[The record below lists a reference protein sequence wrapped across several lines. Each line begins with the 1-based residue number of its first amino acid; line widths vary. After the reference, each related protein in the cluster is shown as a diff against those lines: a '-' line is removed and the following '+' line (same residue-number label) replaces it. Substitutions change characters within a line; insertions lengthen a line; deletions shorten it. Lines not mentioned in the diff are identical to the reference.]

1 MTKLKLPKYSHE
13 FEYPN
18 SMGSITHSINIS
30 IRDIYDL
37 LLENNIITEDYYF
50 YEAVFDDDRDNNDPD
65 EYLTFKW
72 DREPTP
78 EDVAKLDLL
87 KQQELEQAR
96 KVRIQRLK
104 EEAMMLGFEVA
115 VKS

>member
-1 MTKLKLPKYSHE
+1 MTKLNLPRHSYE

-18 SMGSITHSINIS
+18 SMGNITHNINVS
-30 IRDIYDL
+30 ETDIYDL

-50 YEAVFDDDRDNNDPD
+50 HEAVFEDDGDDEDN
-65 EYLTFKW
+65 YCFFTFRW

-104 EEAMMLGFEVA
+104 EEAMMLGYEVT